1 MDDKWNPYC
10 GKRFFGILRSTAV
23 TCIQFLGVDFNLW
36 DIYVCSLKSPF
47 RKYLLP
53 ALDVMW
59 KNLDCIHQ
67 HEDLNLV
74 RYIHFATISIYV
86 TNFWSQFQ
94 PLRDICLLPLESL
107 QKVFALHIWLTTHT
121 IEEMGK
127 LQLAFMMIPCFHELA
142 QIILHKFLKCLK
154 NASPPKW
161 LVLPFKSLCI
171 SQHSNNIV

>member
-10 GKRFFGILRSTAV
+10 GKLFFGILRSTAV

-59 KNLDCIHQ
+59 KHLDCIHQ
-67 HEDLNLV
+67 HEEKTLRD
-74 RYIHFATISIYV
+74 ISILWDISICIQILESV
-86 TNFWSQFQ
+86 STFE
-94 PLRDICLLPLESL
+94 ICLLPLESL

-142 QIILHKFLKCLK
+142 QIILHKFLKRLK

>member
-1 MDDKWNPYC
+1 MKSILW
-10 GKRFFGILRSTAV
+10 KLLFGILRSTAV

-86 TNFWSQFQ
+86 SNFWSQFQ

-127 LQLAFMMIPCFHELA
+127 LQLAFMMILVFMNW
-142 QIILHKFLKCLK
+142 QKWFYTRSSKKFEKRL
-154 NASPPKW
+154 SPKRAA
-161 LVLPFKSLCI
+161 L
-171 SQHSNNIV
+171 